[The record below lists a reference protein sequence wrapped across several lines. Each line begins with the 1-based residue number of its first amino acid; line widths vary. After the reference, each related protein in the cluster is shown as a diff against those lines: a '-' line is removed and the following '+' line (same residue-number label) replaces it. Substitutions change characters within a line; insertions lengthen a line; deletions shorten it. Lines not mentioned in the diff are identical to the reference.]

1 MFSGLIAHR
10 ARVVSFEGDAARGAR
25 LVLAAAGALAEGV
38 VPKDSIA
45 VNGVCLTATSVVGDR
60 IAFDVVPETLVRS
73 TLGSLR
79 ADDVVNLELSLKLG
93 ERMGGHLVYGH
104 VDATARV
111 ESKVVE
117 GQGHRLRIEMP
128 ATLGPYIV
136 EKGYVA
142 IDGVSLTVAAVRDGC
157 FEIAL
162 IPETSQRTTLGVRDA
177 GSRVN
182 VEIDPVARYAV
193 AAILYRE
200 RDDSPTHE
208 EIEWAYEI

>member
-10 ARVVSFEGDAARGAR
+10 ARVASFEGDVARGAR
-25 LVLAAAGALAEGV
+25 LVIAAPAVVAEGV

-45 VNGVCLTATSVVGDR
+45 INGVCLTATSVLEDR

-73 TLGSLR
+73 TLGSLK
-79 ADDVVNLELSLKLG
+79 AEDSVNVELSLKLG
-93 ERMGGHLVYGH
+93 ERLGGHLVYGH
-104 VDATARV
+104 VDATAALL
-111 ESKVVE
+111 SKTAE
-117 GQGHRLRIEMP
+117 GQGHRVTIELPP
-128 ATLGPYIV
+128 ALAPYIV

-142 IDGVSLTVAAVRDGC
+142 IDGVSLTVAAVRGDR

-162 IPETSQRTTLGVRDA
+162 IPETSQRTTLGMRGA

-182 VEIDPVARYAV
+182 VEIDPVARYAL

-200 RDDSPTHE
+200 RNDTPSDDE
-208 EIEWAYEI
+208 MEWAYEI

>member
-1 MFSGLIAHR
+1 
-10 ARVVSFEGDAARGAR
+10 
-25 LVLAAAGALAEGV
+25 
-38 VPKDSIA
+38 
-45 VNGVCLTATSVVGDR
+45 
-60 IAFDVVPETLVRS
+60 
-73 TLGSLR
+73 
-79 ADDVVNLELSLKLG
+79 
-93 ERMGGHLVYGH
+93 VYGH

-111 ESKVVE
+111 ASKSAE
-117 GQGHRLRIEMP
+117 GQGHRLRIELP
-128 ATLGPYIV
+128 GTLAPYIV

-162 IPETSQRTTLGVRDA
+162 IPETSQRTTLGVRDG

-200 RDDSPTHE
+200 NSGSPTDD
-208 EIEWAYEI
+208 EIDWAYEI